1 MPVTIFAGDASGGNN
16 YSFQTTVYTI
26 AKDTGAPVG
35 TIAYYTN
42 FSNGI
47 MLSQDQYEYWQ
58 RQPITAV
65 ITCSDKPSTNES

>member
-1 MPVTIFAGDASGGNN
+1 MPVTIFAGDSSGGNN

-26 AKDTGAPVG
+26 ARDTGKPVG

-47 MLSQDQYEYWQ
+47 TLSQDQYEYWQ

-65 ITCSDKPSTNES
+65 ITCSDKTSTNES